1 MKTRKK
7 ILILLIIFFLTSTF
21 YPYDLKNKFFYEF
34 KFFNLETINIQS
46 NQNMYD
52 NIVRSRL
59 KNYYG
64 QNILFLKKDLII
76 NNLREIDFI
85 ENIKIAKKLPNEL
98 IIIFEEIVPI
108 AIYEKNSDQFLISN
122 SGKLVKIA
130 NHDKYNNLPQVYQM
144 ESVKEFIIFYSTL
157 KETEFPTDL
166 IRNFVFF
173 RIGRWDLELFDGT
186 IIKLPSLN
194 VAKSLKK
201 LNSLL
206 KSQYLGNVNLID
218 LRIENQIITE

>member
-21 YPYDLKNKFFYEF
+21 YPHDLKNKFFYEF

-108 AIYEKNSDQFLISN
+108 AIWETNSDQFLISS
-122 SGKLVKIA
+122 SGKLVRIA
-130 NHDKYNNLPQVYQM
+130 NHEKYNNLPQVYKM
-144 ESVKEFIIFYSTL
+144 ESVEEFVIFHSML
-157 KETEFPTDL
+157 REAEFPIDV

-173 RIGRWDLELFDGT
+173 KIGRWDLELFDET
-186 IIKLPSLN
+186 IIKLPSSN
-194 VAKSLKK
+194 VAQSLKK
-201 LNSLL
+201 LNLLL
-206 KSQYLGNVNLID
+206 KSDYLGSVNLID
-218 LRIENQIITE
+218 LRVENQIITE

>member
-1 MKTRKK
+1 MKKRKK

-21 YPYDLKNKFFYEF
+21 YPHDLKNKFFYKF

-46 NQNMYD
+46 NQSIYD
-52 NIVRSRL
+52 NMVKSKL

-64 QNILFLKKDLII
+64 QNLLFLEKDLII

-85 ENIKIAKKLPNEL
+85 ENIKITKKLPNEL

-108 AIYEKNSDQFLISN
+108 AIYEKNSEQFLISS
-122 SGKLVKIA
+122 SGKLVRIV
-130 NHDKYNNLPQVYQM
+130 NREKYNNLPQVYEM
-144 ESVKEFIIFYSTL
+144 ESVEEFVIFHSML
-157 KETEFPTDL
+157 REAQFPIDL

-173 RIGRWDLELFDGT
+173 RIGRWDLELFDET
-186 IIKLPSLN
+186 IVKLPSSN
-194 VAKSLKK
+194 VDKSLKK

-206 KSQYLGNVNLID
+206 KSEYLGNVNLID
-218 LRIENQIITE
+218 LRVENQIITE

>member
-1 MKTRKK
+1 MKKRKK

-21 YPYDLKNKFFYEF
+21 YPHNLQNKFFSL
-34 KFFNLETINIQS
+34 KTITVQSEHNI
-46 NQNMYD
+46 YD
-52 NIVRSRL
+52 NVVRSKL

-64 QNILFLKKDLII
+64 ENILFLKKKLII
-76 NNLREIDFI
+76 DNLREIDFI
-85 ENIKIAKKLPNEL
+85 ENIKIVKKLPNEL

-108 AIYEKNSDQFLISN
+108 AIYEKNSDQFLISD
-122 SGKLVKIA
+122 SGKLVKIV
-130 NHDKYNNLPQVYQM
+130 NHDRYNNLPQVYQM
-144 ESVKEFIIFYSTL
+144 ESVKEFIIFHSTL

-186 IIKLPSLN
+186 IIKLPSSN

>member
-1 MKTRKK
+1 MKKRKK

-21 YPYDLKNKFFYEF
+21 YPHNLKNKFFSL
-34 KFFNLETINIQS
+34 KTITVQSEHNI
-46 NQNMYD
+46 YD
-52 NIVRSRL
+52 NVVRSKL

-64 QNILFLKKDLII
+64 ENILFLKKNLII
-76 NNLREIDFI
+76 DSLREIDFI

-98 IIIFEEIVPI
+98 IIILEEIVPI

-130 NHDKYNNLPQVYQM
+130 NNDKYNNLPQVYQM
-144 ESVKEFIIFYSTL
+144 ESVKEFIIFHGTL
-157 KETEFPTDL
+157 KETEFPIDL
-166 IRNFVFF
+166 IKNFVFF

>member
-1 MKTRKK
+1 MKKRKK

-21 YPYDLKNKFFYEF
+21 YPHNLQNKFFSL
-34 KFFNLETINIQS
+34 KTITVQSEHNI
-46 NQNMYD
+46 YD
-52 NIVRSRL
+52 NVVRSKL

-64 QNILFLKKDLII
+64 ENILFLKKKLII
-76 NNLREIDFI
+76 DNLREIDFI
-85 ENIKIAKKLPNEL
+85 ENIKIVKKLPNEL

-108 AIYEKNSDQFLISN
+108 AIYEKNSDQFLISD
-122 SGKLVKIA
+122 SGKLVKIV
-130 NHDKYNNLPQVYQM
+130 NHDRYNNLPQVYQM

>member
-52 NIVRSRL
+52 NIIRSRL

-108 AIYEKNSDQFLISN
+108 AIWETNSDQFSIGDDDN
-122 SGKLVKIA
+122 SGYVSRQHFHL
-130 NHDKYNNLPQVYQM
+130 
-144 ESVKEFIIFYSTL
+144 
-157 KETEFPTDL
+157 L
-166 IRNFVFF
+166 I
-173 RIGRWDLELFDGT
+173 
-186 IIKLPSLN
+186 
-194 VAKSLKK
+194 
-201 LNSLL
+201 
-206 KSQYLGNVNLID
+206 
-218 LRIENQIITE
+218 LRIFTHHPLVNF

>member
-21 YPYDLKNKFFYEF
+21 YPHDLKNKFFYEF

-108 AIYEKNSDQFLISN
+108 AIYEKNSDQFLISD
-122 SGKLVKIA
+122 SGKLLKIVS
-130 NHDKYNNLPQVYQM
+130 HDKYNNLPQVYQM

>member
-1 MKTRKK
+1 MKKRKK

-21 YPYDLKNKFFYEF
+21 YPHNLKNKFFSLKIVTVQSEQ
-34 KFFNLETINIQS
+34 NI
-46 NQNMYD
+46 YD
-52 NIVRSRL
+52 NVIRSKL

-64 QNILFLKKDLII
+64 QNLLFLKKKLII
-76 NNLREIDFI
+76 DSLRKIDFI
-85 ENIKIAKKLPNEL
+85 ENIKIVKKLPNEL

-108 AIYEKNSDQFLISN
+108 AIYEKNSDQFLISD
-122 SGKLVKIA
+122 SGKLVKIV